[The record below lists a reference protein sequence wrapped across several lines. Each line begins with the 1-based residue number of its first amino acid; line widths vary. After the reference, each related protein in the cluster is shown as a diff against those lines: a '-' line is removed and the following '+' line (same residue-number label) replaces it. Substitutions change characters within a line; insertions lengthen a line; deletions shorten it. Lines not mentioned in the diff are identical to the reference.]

1 MWEIPSWNEAEKID
15 PAWQLSEKKYEEMRE
30 KTQIPS
36 HKNFFKALAT
46 PEMIEILSF
55 LYLKVLQIAS
65 VKLIQV
71 LHSTT
76 IT

>member
-55 LYLKVLQIAS
+55 LYLKVVLQIAWMTW
-65 VKLIQV
+65 ITAR
-71 LHSTT
+71 HTT
-76 IT
+76 K